1 MVKIIQDFRNLVLI
15 IGLTL
20 LGCLIVGLRNEEIF
34 SLGELKENFLKVFT
48 SRGDNGLV
56 YSTYD

>member
-1 MVKIIQDFRNLVLI
+1 VVKIIEDFRNLVLI

-20 LGCLIVGLRNEEIF
+20 LGCLIVGLRNEEFF

-48 SRGDNGLV
+48 S
-56 YSTYD
+56 